1 MKKTLSIFSIMLTV
15 FSFFYASGR
24 VEKINVNWWVVPLF
38 TVYKDNSPV
47 LDLKKD
53 DIKLFI
59 NDRQIS
65 DFVIYKRPFYSEE
78 EFDKKIAGKKFPG
91 RDKIIILLFDT
102 VFSKLANLEK
112 CKSIAREIV
121 EKSDNSSK
129 FVILKVDLFSGLKY
143 VIGPDSNKDKIID
156 CLNKKIK
163 LTPNGKNIEN
173 ILFRIRKLQI
183 KGERNPLNE
192 KKYKKEEL
200 EFFKEEFGA
209 SLRHTNR
216 MFFLSFETLY
226 FALNQIKDNKFIY
239 LFSEGISYFARR
251 VVRHSEEEFLKLMQ
265 KSASLLGRSGS
276 IVFIIN
282 PATTKES
289 YERAGYGTG
298 EDILRSLAMESGGV
312 YFEGTKKHIKSE
324 INNFHISYYELA
336 FPNITEAKD
345 SLKSVKVIPVEK
357 GLKINTIRS
366 LEKNKKYSEMNKLE
380 KEVLVLNLL
389 KKHTFINIPLK
400 VAGLEFKRIK
410 SVDYKKVDI
419 TLPKEFTGKHID
431 VYRVEENNKSGI
443 KIEENTIFAP
453 KRKISLKFKIEENF
467 NKKIV
472 IISRDLNRA
481 LVEGRINFNKKI
493 KKILKNKSLKFIKKM
508 ENMTPFQNAELS
520 EILKGTSEYCKKLK
534 SSIFYFV
541 CIEDIK
547 EKRKELRVL
556 REKKSSEYNF
566 DTGVMI
572 NKREPDKISAG
583 NIFWNKSS
591 RYVFDYQLI
600 QDGKSIK
607 EERKLK
613 KGAKKKIPD
622 ILKGETFISKKIV
635 MIPLAIFS
643 EEHQK
648 DYIFRFIKK
657 RRIKGIDTAEIEV
670 FPKDFSMA
678 GSIYGKIW
686 IDLSNYSLFRM
697 VVNPVSIGG
706 FGKILEISENLGS
719 SVDLRTT
726 IEFGKKWKD
735 LRFPTSVKIVE
746 RHYGGWLVKRI
757 LRRKFFERTKT
768 EYRYKN
774 YRFFNVKTDVKIKSD

>member
-1 MKKTLSIFSIMLTV
+1 MTKKFTGFLIILIA
-15 FSFFYASGR
+15 FSFFYGSNR
-24 VEKINVNWWVVPLF
+24 VEKVNVNWWVVPLF

-47 LDLKKD
+47 LDLRKD

-65 DFVIYKRPFYSEE
+65 DFIIYKRPFYSEGE
-78 EFDKKIAGKKFPG
+78 SVKKIAKKKFPE

-102 VFSKLANLEK
+102 VYSNLKNLEK

-121 EKSDNSSK
+121 KKSDKNSK

-143 VIGPDSNKDKIID
+143 VFGPSNDKGMAIKMID
-156 CLNKKIK
+156 KEIEM
-163 LTPNGKNIEN
+163 TSQGKSIEN
-173 ILFRIRKLQI
+173 IMIVINAARLSEGGSKSLF
-183 KGERNPLNE
+183 
-192 KKYKKEEL
+192 KYTESEIGFLKEET
-200 EFFKEEFGA
+200 GM
-209 SLRHTNR
+209 SLKATSRT
-216 MFFLSFETLY
+216 FFLSFETLY

-239 LFSEGISYFARR
+239 LFSEGIPYFARKII
-251 VVRHSEEEFLKLMQ
+251 RHSDEEFSLLMK
-265 KSASLLGRSGS
+265 KSASLLGRSS
-276 IVFIIN
+276 SVIFIIN
-282 PATTKES
+282 PATTTER
-289 YERAGYGTG
+289 YEQLGYGTG
-298 EDILRSLAMESGGV
+298 EDILKSLAKESGGE
-312 YFEGTKKHIKSE
+312 YFEGTKEFIKEKIS
-324 INNFHISYYELA
+324 NLNISYYEIA
-336 FPNITEAKD
+336 FPD
-345 SLKSVKVIPVEK
+345 SSGLREKVKTVRIETVK
-357 GLKINTIRS
+357 RGLKINTIKS
-366 LEKNKKYSEMNKLE
+366 IEKSKNYSEMNKLE
-380 KEVLVLNLL
+380 KEILVLNLL

-400 VAGLEFKRIK
+400 VDGIEFKRIK
-410 SVDYKKVDI
+410 GVDSERVDI
-419 TLPKEFTGKHID
+419 TLPKEFTGKYID
-431 VYRVEENNKSGI
+431 VFRVEENSKSGI
-443 KIEENTIFAP
+443 KIEKRTIFAP
-453 KRKISLKFKIEENF
+453 KRKISLKFKIKEKLI
-467 NKKIV
+467 KKIV

-481 LVEGRINFNKKI
+481 LVEGRTNFNKKI
-493 KKILKNKSLKFIKKM
+493 EKILKSKNLKFMKKM
-508 ENMTPFQNAELS
+508 KNMTPSQNSELS

-534 SSIFYFV
+534 NSIFYFV
-541 CIEDIK
+541 CIEDVK

-556 REKKSSEYNF
+556 REKKSSKYNY

-583 NIFWNKSS
+583 NIFWNRAS

-613 KGAKKKIPD
+613 KGAKKKIPA

-643 EEHQK
+643 AEHQK
-648 DYIFRFIKK
+648 DYLFRFIKK

-670 FPKDFSMA
+670 FPKNFSIA

-697 VVNPVSIGG
+697 FVNPVSIGG

-719 SVDLRTT
+719 FVDLRTT
-726 IEFGKKWKD
+726 IEFGKKWND

-768 EYRYKN
+768 EYKYKN
-774 YRFFNVKTDVKIKSD
+774 YRFFNVKTDVKIKND